1 MVSQLVIHFFLVS
14 IFDFHFTKLNLL
26 GRPAASYKFLDH
38 RSTEISP
45 FHFQANYIQIYKVE
59 FELAGYEYVLLFPTF
74 KHIWH

>member
-26 GRPAASYKFLDH
+26 GH